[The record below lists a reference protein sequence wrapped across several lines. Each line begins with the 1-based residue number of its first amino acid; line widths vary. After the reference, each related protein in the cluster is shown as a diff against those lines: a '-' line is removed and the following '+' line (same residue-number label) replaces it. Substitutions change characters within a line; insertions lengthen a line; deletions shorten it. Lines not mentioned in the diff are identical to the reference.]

1 MYIVHT
7 SVLNSDD
14 FQSLLKRKVPRIEK
28 QGMLK
33 CRIYGNSYSVHSQ
46 VVYSFIETNGQHR
59 NWINKIS
66 SFFSQFSFVSRF
78 KNYCKKGHSNSL
90 TAFKIFII
98 SIYFN
103 FQSIKK
109 YGIIGIRSLIETR
122 KTEPYFSLRYIN
134 QKQPLVCSVSLQ
146 YLDIDTSFFVG
157 GVLAKTNKYIWAVIG
172 TTNTTFCK
180 IKFQYKKIRLFSKVS
195 FLF

>member
-1 MYIVHT
+1 MLEWLQYVGSKMSKLTWTGSNAPVNVPLNFLLMNWNICCVGNPAWWWRPILNTSIFQTFKIPSYMYIVHT
-7 SVLNSDD
+7 SVNSDD

-78 KNYCKKGHSNSL
+78 KNYYKNGHYNS
-90 TAFKIFII
+90 TVFKIFII
-98 SIYFN
+98 
-103 FQSIKK
+103 
-109 YGIIGIRSLIETR
+109 
-122 KTEPYFSLRYIN
+122 
-134 QKQPLVCSVSLQ
+134 
-146 YLDIDTSFFVG
+146 
-157 GVLAKTNKYIWAVIG
+157 
-172 TTNTTFCK
+172 
-180 IKFQYKKIRLFSKVS
+180 
-195 FLF
+195 